1 MPIRPGHASGKVC
14 LGIAADELTAR
25 ERAVLGSFCGTVT
38 AIARIATTAITI
50 ATTIDS
56 QKIQR
61 HPTDDAT
68 RPPKSAERPPNRP
81 RTRSTSS

>member
-1 MPIRPGHASGKVC
+1 M
-14 LGIAADELTAR
+14 AADELTAR
-25 ERAVLGSFCGTVT
+25 ERAALGSFRGTVT

-68 RPPKSAERPPNRP
+68 SPPKSAEAPEPPP
-81 RTRSTSS
+81 DPIDQ